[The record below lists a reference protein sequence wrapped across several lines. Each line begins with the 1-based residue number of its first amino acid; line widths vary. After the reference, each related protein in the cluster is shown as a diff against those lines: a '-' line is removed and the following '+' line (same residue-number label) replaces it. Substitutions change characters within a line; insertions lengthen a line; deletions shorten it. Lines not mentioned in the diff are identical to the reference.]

1 MKTTP
6 NPSLKSIILCRGPTA
21 PPYSRN
27 NKEVKKFEFY
37 KF

>member
-6 NPSLKSIILCRGPTA
+6 NPSLKSFILCRGPTA
-21 PPYSRN
+21 SPYPQN
-27 NKEVKKFEFY
+27 NKEVKQFEFR

>member
-21 PPYSRN
+21 SPYPQN
-27 NKEVKKFEFY
+27 NKEVKRFESRKF
-37 KF
+37 

>member
-6 NPSLKSIILCRGPTA
+6 NLSLKSFVLCRGPTA
-21 PPYSRN
+21 SPYSRN
-27 NKEVKKFEFY
+27 NKEVKQFEFR